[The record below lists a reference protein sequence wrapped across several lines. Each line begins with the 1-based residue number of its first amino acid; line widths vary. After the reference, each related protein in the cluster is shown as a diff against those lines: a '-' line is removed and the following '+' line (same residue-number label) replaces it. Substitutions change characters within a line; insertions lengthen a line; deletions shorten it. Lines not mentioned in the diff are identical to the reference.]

1 MQFLT
6 ILFLLAASLLCFHK
20 YAAANALYPTSIEV
34 DSILNTSET
43 TTLNQTINWTLND
56 NYIQAKES
64 RADTSESNKS
74 LSVGAIV
81 GIVIGTMVGF
91 CIFCCF
97 CMFCLK
103 GLCSN

>member
-6 ILFLLAASLLCFHK
+6 ILFLLAAGLLCFHK
-20 YAAANALYPTSIEV
+20 YAAANAIYPTSMEV

-43 TTLNQTINWTLND
+43 TTLNQTINWTLSD

-64 RADTSESNKS
+64 MVVRSESNQS
-74 LSVGAIV
+74 LSVGAII
-81 GIVIGTMVGF
+81 GIVIGTMAGF

-103 GLCSN
+103 GFCSD